1 MNSLKIIRHVMN
13 AAIIVTLAS
22 GFALPAGAA
31 DATAVR
37 SITVKFADLN
47 VSSPE
52 GAAALYDRIRSAART
67 ACSPSES
74 TPSPFNDACVR
85 KAIADAVI
93 RVNRMEL
100 YGVYNQRN
108 KPPLPATLLSNQR

>member
-1 MNSLKIIRHVMN
+1 MKSLNIMRHVVT

-31 DATAVR
+31 DATEEH

-52 GAAALYDRIRSAART
+52 GAAELYARIRSAAKM

-100 YGVYNQRN
+100 YTVYNERN
-108 KPPLPATLLSNQR
+108 KTPLPTALLSQQR